1 MSIINKNRICLNY
14 LIGVLICGF
23 VIYANYIHEIGN
35 STGYTTIMSFA
46 LLISVTTLSIFN
58 KNNRLFVNM
67 ISTLVSTFCLGN
79 LVRSV
84 AIGGIF
90 VYAIDLY
97 LILGLVLMVDTAI
110 IYVNKRW
117 KNAYLVLSMQ
127 FFLVFRENE
136 MRKIYSE
143 IIKYEKF
150 KKI

>member
-1 MSIINKNRICLNY
+1 MSIINKNKICLNY

-23 VIYANYIHEIGN
+23 VIYANYIYKMGN
-35 STGYTTIMSFA
+35 GTGYTTIMNFV

-79 LVRSV
+79 LVRNV

-110 IYVNKRW
+110 IYVNKR
-117 KNAYLVLSMQ
+117 
-127 FFLVFRENE
+127 
-136 MRKIYSE
+136 
-143 IIKYEKF
+143 
-150 KKI
+150 

>member
-14 LIGVLICGF
+14 FI
-23 VIYANYIHEIGN
+23 
-35 STGYTTIMSFA
+35 GYTTIMSFA

-97 LILGLVLMVDTAI
+97 LILGIVLMVDTAI
-110 IYVNKRW
+110 IYVNKR
-117 KNAYLVLSMQ
+117 
-127 FFLVFRENE
+127 
-136 MRKIYSE
+136 
-143 IIKYEKF
+143 
-150 KKI
+150 

>member
-1 MSIINKNRICLNY
+1 MEN
-14 LIGVLICGF
+14 G
-23 VIYANYIHEIGN
+23 
-35 STGYTTIMSFA
+35 TGYTTIMSFA

-84 AIGGIF
+84 AIGGML
-90 VYAIDLY
+90 VYVIDLY

-127 FFLVFRENE
+127 FFL
-136 MRKIYSE
+136 S
-143 IIKYEKF
+143 KF
-150 KKI
+150 VV

>member
-1 MSIINKNRICLNY
+1 MSIINKNKICLNY

-23 VIYANYIHEIGN
+23 VIYTNYIYKMGN
-35 STGYTTIMSFA
+35 GTGYTTIMNFV

-90 VYAIDLY
+90 VYVIDLY
-97 LILGLVLMVDTAI
+97 LILGLILMVDTAI
-110 IYVNKRW
+110 IYVNKR
-117 KNAYLVLSMQ
+117 
-127 FFLVFRENE
+127 
-136 MRKIYSE
+136 
-143 IIKYEKF
+143 
-150 KKI
+150 

>member
-67 ISTLVSTFCLGN
+67 ISTLVSTLVSTFCLGN

-110 IYVNKRW
+110 IYVNKR
-117 KNAYLVLSMQ
+117 
-127 FFLVFRENE
+127 
-136 MRKIYSE
+136 
-143 IIKYEKF
+143 
-150 KKI
+150 

>member
-1 MSIINKNRICLNY
+1 
-14 LIGVLICGF
+14 
-23 VIYANYIHEIGN
+23 
-35 STGYTTIMSFA
+35 MSFA

>member
-1 MSIINKNRICLNY
+1 
-14 LIGVLICGF
+14 
-23 VIYANYIHEIGN
+23 
-35 STGYTTIMSFA
+35 
-46 LLISVTTLSIFN
+46 
-58 KNNRLFVNM
+58 M

>member
-1 MSIINKNRICLNY
+1 MSIINKNRICLNH

-23 VIYANYIHEIGN
+23 VIYANYIHKIGN

-58 KNNRLFVNM
+58 KNNRLFINM

-84 AIGGIF
+84 AIGGML

-110 IYVNKRW
+110 IYVNKR
-117 KNAYLVLSMQ
+117 
-127 FFLVFRENE
+127 
-136 MRKIYSE
+136 
-143 IIKYEKF
+143 
-150 KKI
+150 

>member
-23 VIYANYIHEIGN
+23 VIYANYIHKIGN

-58 KNNRLFVNM
+58 KNNRLFINM
-67 ISTLVSTFCLGN
+67 ISTLCLGN
-79 LVRSV
+79 LVRSE
-84 AIGGIF
+84 AIGGML

-110 IYVNKRW
+110 IYVNKR
-117 KNAYLVLSMQ
+117 
-127 FFLVFRENE
+127 
-136 MRKIYSE
+136 
-143 IIKYEKF
+143 
-150 KKI
+150 

>member
-1 MSIINKNRICLNY
+1 MSIINKNRICLN
-14 LIGVLICGF
+14 F
-23 VIYANYIHEIGN
+23 VIYANYIHKIGN

-84 AIGGIF
+84 AIGGML
-90 VYAIDLY
+90 VYAVDLY

-110 IYVNKRW
+110 IYVNKR
-117 KNAYLVLSMQ
+117 
-127 FFLVFRENE
+127 
-136 MRKIYSE
+136 
-143 IIKYEKF
+143 
-150 KKI
+150 